1 MQSVRGS
8 ALQQNDDAE
17 YLLDLERAHEAI
29 HRAARA
35 LENIDDPPWD
45 LRPAAE
51 SIERALER
59 LYTAYD
65 VREEPLRAAH
75 DADTEV
81 AEAVDR
87 LARFGGVG
95 GLVAHAIEELGDARR
110 ALSEGVRRL
119 SYRLLREPAP
129 PPPLRASKDVP
140 TLHVV
145 PRRSLPA
152 RVRVAP
158 SPAAA
163 PELPPPLPEPKTLKE
178 LAAMMEEVKRR
189 AEAQREAQA
198 AAMHKAFAPA
208 KPALEAPAPKGPFAN
223 DVPEKLSPLSFLS
236 QRARDLLDEIAML
249 GMQRMPLLGDPF
261 RSVQFL
267 ERRMLCALDAIA
279 ALGPAGLTTI
289 EDRVLDSPVKD
300 PSRVFAAAFVFGC
313 MEGRDALGAATR
325 IARSFGV
332 EKEPVADALADGL
345 RLGTNTRIS
354 TVARVW
360 LDDPDDAMRGV
371 GLDVLARRREATS
384 QQLARAVTDAS
395 PRVVRR
401 ALPHLAAMFPRD
413 AALADAIAAALSSE
427 DFALREAAW
436 AAMTFSGDMR
446 AEHAIELALE
456 SDERAAIPLAIVASA
471 NVGRR
476 LLERAKAKPTELL
489 LLALGWA
496 GLGEAIPFLIGVV
509 GGKKKVLKV
518 AAANALDRITGARLY
533 EPMELPPEK
542 TEVEEP
548 PEPSI
553 DLGGPKPP
561 SLARKVS
568 DPRDLPG
575 EGAPDVLELPT
586 TDVATWQYFWGERKE
601 SFRAGTRYRRGHP
614 YTPMVSWWEL
624 DQWRVTP
631 FERRMLQRELVART
645 GQWVPFDPFDW
656 VPVQEESIRA
666 WEPLVRSS
674 SGNPGGWDRAARR

>member
-1 MQSVRGS
+1 MQAAFGN
-8 ALQQNDDAE
+8 AQQNEDAE

-51 SIERALER
+51 SIERAIDR

-65 VREEPLRAAH
+65 EREEPLRAAH
-75 DADTEV
+75 DSDTEV
-81 AEAVDR
+81 AEAIDR
-87 LARFGGVG
+87 LARFGSVG
-95 GLVAHAIEELGDARR
+95 GLVGHAIEELGDARR
-110 ALSEGVRRL
+110 ALSEAERRL
-119 SYRLLREPAP
+119 SYRLLREPPA

-158 SPAAA
+158 PPEAA
-163 PELPPPLPEPKTLKE
+163 PDLPPPLPEPKTLKE
-178 LAAMMEEVKRR
+178 LAAMVEEVKRR
-189 AEAQREAQA
+189 AEAQQKAQA
-198 AAMHKAFAPA
+198 ASMQRAFAPA
-208 KPALEAPAPKGPFAN
+208 KAPAEAALPHAPFAS
-223 DVPEKLSPLSFLS
+223 DVPNKLTPLSFLS

-267 ERRMLCALDAIA
+267 ERRMLCALDAVA
-279 ALGPAGLTTI
+279 ALGPAALASI

-300 PSRVFAAAFVFGC
+300 PSRAFSAAFAFGC

-332 EKEPVADALADGL
+332 EKEPVADAFADGL
-345 RLGTNTRIS
+345 RLGTNTRIT

-360 LDDPDDAMRGV
+360 LDDPEDAMRGV
-371 GLDVLARRREATS
+371 AIDVLAYRREATS
-384 QQLARAVTDAS
+384 QQLARAVSDAS
-395 PRVVRR
+395 PRVVRK
-401 ALPHLAAMFPRD
+401 ALPYLAVMFPRD
-413 AALADAIAAALSSE
+413 AALSDAIAAALSAE
-427 DFALREAAW
+427 DPALREAAW
-436 AAMTFSGDMR
+436 AAMTLSGDLQ
-446 AEHAIELALE
+446 AEYAIERALE
-456 SDERAAIPLAIVASA
+456 TEERAAIPLAIVASSNSA
-471 NVGRR
+471 RR

-496 GLGEAIPFLIGVV
+496 GLGEAIPFLISVV
-509 GGKKKVLKV
+509 GGKKKELRI

-533 EPMELPPEK
+533 EAMELPPEK

-553 DLGGPKPP
+553 DLGGPKLP
-561 SLARKVS
+561 SLSRQVS

-586 TDVATWQYFWGERKE
+586 TDLATWQYFWRERKD

-614 YTPMVSWWEL
+614 YTPLVSWWEL

-656 VPVQEESIRA
+656 VPVQEEAIRA
-666 WEPLVRSS
+666 WESLARSS
-674 SGNPGGWDRAARR
+674 SGNPGAWDRAARR